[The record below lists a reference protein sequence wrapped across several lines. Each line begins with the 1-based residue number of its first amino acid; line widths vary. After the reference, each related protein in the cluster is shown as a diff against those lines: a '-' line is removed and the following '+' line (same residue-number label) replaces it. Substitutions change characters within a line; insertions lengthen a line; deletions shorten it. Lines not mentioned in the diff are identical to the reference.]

1 VGWKGEGVSWEAN
14 GGSVGE
20 EEEDVLLR
28 GEVNI
33 LLSEP
38 TRCLTVLLGMMR
50 ALDDGSFFVLRE
62 SQQQG

>member
-1 VGWKGEGVSWEAN
+1 M
-14 GGSVGE
+14 GE